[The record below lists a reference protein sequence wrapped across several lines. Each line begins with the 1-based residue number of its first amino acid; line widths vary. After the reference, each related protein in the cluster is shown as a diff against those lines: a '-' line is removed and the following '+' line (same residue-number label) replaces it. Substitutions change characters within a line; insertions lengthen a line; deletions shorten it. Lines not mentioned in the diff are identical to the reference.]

1 MPIFNNEITFIHI
14 PKSGGTTI
22 ERFLQS
28 KGYKMS
34 LFTSTGSILINGH
47 TPQHCT
53 YRELNELNLITD
65 KVFTIVRNE
74 VDRTISEYKYVKN
87 MRPDI
92 SSKFNNFDEF
102 LDLFLNKDNSL
113 MFDFH
118 NLSNKEF
125 LVDETGYINDK
136 IEVID
141 FFDIKK
147 IESYLGIN
155 GLSNFHEM
163 SFIDDIKVTDIQI
176 KRIKDYY
183 EID

>member
-34 LFTSTGSILINGH
+34 LFTSTGSIFINGH

-147 IESYLGIN
+147 IEDYLGIN

-163 SFIDDIKVTDIQI
+163 SFVDDIEISEIQI
-176 KRIKDYY
+176 QRIKDYY

>member
-1 MPIFNNEITFIHI
+1 MPIFNNELTFIHI

-22 ERFLQS
+22 ERFLQNN
-28 KGYKMS
+28 GYKMS
-34 LFTSTGSILINGH
+34 LFTSTGSIFINGH

-53 YRELNELNLITD
+53 YRELNELSLITD

-92 SSKFNNFDEF
+92 SSKFKSFDQF
-102 LDLFLNKDNSL
+102 LDLFLNKENSL

-125 LVDETGYINDK
+125 LIDESGKISDK

-147 IESYLGIN
+147 IESYLGLT

-163 SFIDDIKVTDIQI
+163 SFVEDIEISQTQI
-176 KRIKDYY
+176 NRIKAYY
-183 EID
+183 EIS

>member
-14 PKSGGTTI
+14 PKSGGTSI
-22 ERFLQS
+22 EKFLQS

-34 LFTSTGSILINGH
+34 LFTSTGSIFINNH

-102 LDLFLNKDNSL
+102 LDLFFNKDNSL

-125 LVDETGYINDK
+125 LIDETGYINNK

-141 FFDIKK
+141 FFDVKK
-147 IESYLGIN
+147 IEDYLGVN

-163 SFIDDIKVTDIQI
+163 LFIDDIKVTDIQT
-176 KRIKDYY
+176 KRINDYY
-183 EID
+183 EIN